1 MKDKPKSHISS
12 SEWLGSMEVSLC
24 MSYFL
29 DADCCIQ
36 NVSNGNELKSS
47 SIIACLR
54 EHFKRHGT
62 PVMIGGDVKAFTILG
77 IDVVDDEDVRYLI
90 LDPHYTGSDAN
101 IKQIC

>member
-1 MKDKPKSHISS
+1 
-12 SEWLGSMEVSLC
+12 